1 MAGLAGQA
9 GEAELELEESHS
21 PRLQQ
26 HVSVSIHRRGLCA
39 DLCRYCTN
47 ACTAKAG

>member
-21 PRLQQ
+21 PRLLRMFRK
-26 HVSVSIHRRGLCA
+26 HMPCISVA
-39 DLCRYCTN
+39 
-47 ACTAKAG
+47 ACIRVNS